1 MVFWSVKFMLR
12 GLNVIISFP
21 KGNNMS
27 VESTAQ
33 ILTAIQSRSQGVKE
47 LVKATQR
54 RSQATVQLVH
64 ALRAQGLIASE
75 RKAGGRG
82 RPRDVLRVTPLGIE
96 YLEAYS
102 RLRVVPLRATE
113 GELRK
118 AVEDARYAGRLAAR
132 GVDTFRAFMELNA
145 FVRAAGHAT

>member
-1 MVFWSVKFMLR
+1 MVFLSVKFMLR

-21 KGNNMS
+21 EGNNMS

-33 ILTAIQSRSQGVKE
+33 MLTAIQSRSPGVKE
-47 LVKATQR
+47 LVKATRR

-82 RPRDVLRVTPLGIE
+82 RPREVFRVTPLGVE
-96 YLEAYS
+96 YLEAYG
-102 RLRVVPLRATE
+102 RLREVPLRATE
-113 GELRK
+113 GELRR
-118 AVEDARYAGRLAAR
+118 AVEEARYAVRLVAR

-145 FVRAAGHAT
+145 FVRAT